1 MHFEVSKLRDPEI
14 RNTFKLVLQNKF
26 EALQQLMEEKELSVD
41 DEWRQIEQGYVET
54 CDKVL
59 GRTKANSKEWISE
72 KTWDTIEK
80 LNEVKTNAMS
90 TRHHELNRKVK
101 RGCRRDKRAYVE
113 SEAERVL
120 EAGKR
125 GDVRTL

>member
-1 MHFEVSKLRDPEI
+1 M
-14 RNTFKLVLQNKF
+14 
-26 EALQQLMEEKELSVD
+26 D

-59 GRTKANSKEWISE
+59 DRTKANSKEWISE

-80 LNEVKTNAMS
+80 RNEVKNAMNMARTRNQTRDAS
-90 TRHHELNRKVK
+90 TRHYELNRKVK
-101 RGCRRDKRAYVE
+101 KGCRRDKRAYVE

-125 GDVRTL
+125 GEVRTLYEITRRVSGRFRSLCKPVRN

>member
-1 MHFEVSKLRDPEI
+1 M
-14 RNTFKLVLQNKF
+14 
-26 EALQQLMEEKELSVD
+26 D

-72 KTWDTIEK
+72 KTWDTTEK
-80 LNEVKTNAMS
+80 RNEVKNAMNMAGTRNQTRDAS
-90 TRHHELNRKVK
+90 TRQHELNRKVK
-101 RGCRRDKRAYVE
+101 RGCRIDKRAYVE

-125 GDVRTL
+125 GDVRTLYEINRRVSGRFRSLCKPVRN